1 MVTKL
6 DKIAENVV
14 QLLEGI
20 SCTVATAESC
30 TGGLLSGAITSVSG
44 ASDVFG
50 YGACTYANEAKMK
63 LLGVKGETLE
73 KHGAVSCETAEEMA
87 EGIRRLSGAGYGVS
101 TTGIAGPSGA
111 TEDKPVGTVCIG
123 ISSEKGTYA
132 HRFVFDGEMFKD
144 TGDKRTAIRLEAVYT
159 ALTLLKKEIEN
170 HLH

>member
-6 DKIAENVV
+6 DKITENVV

-20 SCTVATAESC
+20 DCTVATAESC

-44 ASDVFG
+44 ASDIFG

-63 LLGVKGETLE
+63 LLSVKAETLE
-73 KHGAVSCETAEEMA
+73 EYGAVSTQTAREMA
-87 EGIRRLSGAGYGVS
+87 DGIRKLSGADYGVS
-101 TTGIAGPSGA
+101 TTGIAGPTGGTA
-111 TEDKPVGTVCIG
+111 DKPVGTVCIG

-132 HRFVFDGEMFKD
+132 QRFVFDGEMFRE

-170 HLH
+170 H